1 MKDIEMFIGSYL
13 CKTLLLALFATSI
26 FYVLLLFPILSISAD
41 FTHSL
46 DIFSQSIIS
55 LLGGFII
62 AVILHD
68 VKAAGQI
75 CPTRKLTQNQRLLC
89 FLCLMPLPIFLLG
102 AYFISLEVGI
112 VTIAT
117 KCILISSLLLLVIVS
132 QLFKQLWRVQHA
144 VIMSLCFIAVWI
156 PIDILEFL
164 FFSESGAEHLKT
176 FLCWLIF
183 MTAGLGIGYKLK
195 QSRQTINAKPIK
207 DSYKRESHVTRIVQK
222 LCEYQG
228 NIALIGA
235 FGSGKTWITEQV
247 ISNLEDKHKD
257 WATVKI
263 DGWGVQESA
272 ISQSIISHIIKEIS
286 LHADMVAYL
295 GLPNNYRD
303 ALQGA
308 GSVTSILNALTNSG
322 LEYVEQFEQVNCLLD
337 TLKLNLLVI
346 VEDIDRN
353 QNAAV
358 LANEVSNLLDQ
369 LSSIQNIR
377 FIFSVGHEPH
387 FSAMLMKS
395 CGFYEF
401 IPAPDFADT
410 KANLLKLRENLLQ
423 SHPDLFSKNEI
434 PNNKETFLD
443 HCASLFDTPRVFDRF
458 KDKTWESWHT
468 LYGQVCIDD
477 LLVFNTLMYCCP
489 SAFVELV
496 RDKSVDNMFY
506 SPFDNYLPPD
516 DTKSVATEVPPEEK
530 KSNKMRAEEELI
542 GYFTNSEPS
551 FNDRS
556 ISPQSFRYQGAND
569 KQKYFKILIQGFP
582 ANDVRDQDYVDLIS
596 VKPEELEQ
604 VEQARIIE
612 WLSSKDNL
620 AKLAIFIA
628 WQHKDTPEI
637 VADWLI
643 KLVVLSP
650 KNKVFTRDEDYKIR
664 QVYNVIEND
673 FGFYHPHL
681 HANMLNALSKID
693 LLFFLAYFRFCGIEA
708 SEKKARAIGD
718 LVDLAEISKKLNST
732 LRGSGNTFEDVIPLH
747 LVLQEIEKL
756 KMSTSDEDVK
766 RKFDVLKDS
775 LNFDSNLNQA
785 NVVEIKVTSP

>member
-26 FYVLLLFPILSISAD
+26 FYVLLLFPILRIPAD

-75 CPTRKLTQNQRLLC
+75 FPTRKLTQNQRLLC
-89 FLCLMPLPIFLLG
+89 FLCLMPLPIFLLV

-117 KCILISSLLLLVIVS
+117 KCIFISSLLLLVIVS

-144 VIMSLCFIAVWI
+144 VIMSLCFLVFWI

-195 QSRQTINAKPIK
+195 QSKQTIKAKPSK
-207 DSYKRESHVTRIVQK
+207 DSYERESHVTRIVQK

-247 ISNLEDKHKD
+247 ISNVEDKYKD
-257 WATVKI
+257 WVTVKI

-272 ISQSIISHIIKEIS
+272 MSQSIISHIIKEIS
-286 LHADMVAYL
+286 LRADMVAYI

-308 GSVTSILNALTNSG
+308 GSVTGILNSLTNSG
-322 LEYVEQFEQVNCLLD
+322 LEYVEQFGQINCLLN
-337 TLKLNLLVI
+337 TLKLNLLVV

-353 QNAAV
+353 KNAAV

-369 LSSIQNIR
+369 LSSIQKIR
-377 FIFSVGHEPH
+377 FIFSVGYESH

-395 CGFYEF
+395 CGFSEF
-401 IPAPDFADT
+401 IPAPNFADT
-410 KANLLKLRENLLQ
+410 KANLLKLRESLLQ

-434 PNNKETFLD
+434 PNNEQKFLD
-443 HCASLFDTPRVFDRF
+443 HCASLFETPRVFDRF

-468 LYGQVCIDD
+468 LHGQVCIDD

-489 SAFVELV
+489 SAFIELV

-516 DTKSVATEVPPEEK
+516 DKKRVADEAPPEEK

-542 GYFTNSEPS
+542 GYFTDCEPS
-551 FNDRS
+551 LNDRS
-556 ISPQSFRYQGAND
+556 ISPQSLRYQGAND
-569 KQKYFKILIQGFP
+569 KQKYFKILIRGFP
-582 ANDVRDQDYVDLIS
+582 ENDVKDQDYVDLIS

-604 VEQARIIE
+604 AEQARISE
-612 WLSSKDNL
+612 WLSSDNL
-620 AKLAIFIA
+620 AKLAVFIA

-637 VADWLI
+637 VVNWLI

-650 KNKVFTRDEDYKIR
+650 KNKVFTRDEYFKIWH
-664 QVYNVIEND
+664 VYDIIEKD
-673 FGFYHPHL
+673 FGFNHPHL

-693 LLFFLAYFRFCGIEA
+693 PMFFLAYFRFCGVQA

-718 LVDLAEISKKLNST
+718 LVDLAEISKKLNSM
-732 LRGSGNTFEDVIPLH
+732 LRGSDNTFEDIIPLST
-747 LVLQEIEKL
+747 VLQDIEKF
-756 KMSTSDEDVK
+756 KMLTSDEDVK

-775 LNFDSNLNQA
+775 LNFDSNSNQA